1 MDRGWGAMST
11 KILVVDDNILNI
23 RLLKDILEDEN
34 YTVFQVNNG
43 IQVLDMVH
51 DIKPDVILLDIMMPG
66 MDGFEVCKGLKN
78 DFEVKDIPIIMVTA
92 KTESSDLKKA
102 LEIGAFDYIKKP
114 IDEVEVI
121 ARVQSALRFKE
132 YQDKLKEMA
141 SKDGLTGVYN
151 HALLIELFEKELNKQ
166 ERNAGNIS
174 FVMLDIDYFKK
185 VNDSYGHISGD
196 IVLKEL
202 SQILEASTRSSDIV
216 GRFGGEEFGI
226 VLPEISADE
235 AYKLCD
241 RIRQTIENYDFFI
254 SDIAIK
260 ITVSMG
266 MYFKTSNDSISNK
279 DIIKN
284 ADAALYTAKHSG
296 RNRVEVFGD

>member
-1 MDRGWGAMST
+1 MST

-34 YTVFQVNNG
+34 YTVFQINNS
-43 IQVLDMVH
+43 IEVLDIVN
-51 DIKPDVILLDIMMPG
+51 DVKPDVILLDIMMPE
-66 MDGFEVCKGLKN
+66 MDGFEVCKALKD
-78 DFEVKDIPIIMVTA
+78 DFEAKDIPIIMVTA

-132 YQDKLKEMA
+132 YQEKLKEMA

-185 VNDSYGHISGD
+185 VNDNYGHISGD
-196 IVLKEL
+196 IVLKGL
-202 SQILEASTRSSDIV
+202 SQILESSTRSSDIV
-216 GRFGGEEFGI
+216 GRFGGEEFSI

-254 SDIAIK
+254 SEIAIK

-266 MYFKTSNDSISNK
+266 IYFKTSKDSISSK
-279 DIIKN
+279 EIIKN
-284 ADAALYTAKHSG
+284 ADTALYTAKHRG